1 MKLNTYILLS
11 AYCLLVVAVD
21 NLASGAKIFGGA
33 GIDSQAAGI
42 QAGVVFPKIPGINT
56 PFLGFSLFPSR
67 SSVSSNNT
75 NQDSFSSSFGQGL
88 SSLLPN
94 ISSLIPEFDIPENS
108 SFTVP
113 SITGPPSLGSLPN
126 IPGLADAIS
135 EARNHV
141 QIAINATSN
150 FTEGIDTALR
160 QALESNNP
168 TGAVRTLVNTIL
180 NAYLTVAQ
188 NCPMIVVGVRVLQ
201 EGIRLA
207 IEVAKSARNIVFG
220 SS

>member
-1 MKLNTYILLS
+1 M
-11 AYCLLVVAVD
+11 
-21 NLASGAKIFGGA
+21 
-33 GIDSQAAGI
+33 QAGI
-42 QAGVVFPKIPGINT
+42 QAGIVFPKIPGINT

-67 SSVSSNNT
+67 SSASSNNT
-75 NQDSFSSSFGQGL
+75 NQDSFSFLNDFNSRGSSSRNGNRSNSSSFGQGL

-94 ISSLIPEFDIPENS
+94 ISRLIPELDIPENS

-135 EARNHV
+135 KARNHV
-141 QIAINATSN
+141 QIAINATSD
-150 FTEGIDTALR
+150 FADGIDTALR

-168 TGAVRTLVNTIL
+168 TAAVRTLVNTIL

-188 NCPMIVVGVRVLQ
+188 NCPMIVIGVRVLQ